1 MTAEVKKIGL
11 IGRIDPQGT
20 LFDGQ
25 TVKTRTI
32 WRMLRDRYG
41 EENVVCV
48 ETMNYSREPLRV
60 ARELVRC
67 LHTCDE
73 VVVLLSR
80 NGRRAFFP
88 ILAWSAKHRG
98 IRIYHN
104 LIGGW
109 LARDVKEKPSIA
121 TWLNA
126 FEVNWVE
133 SCDLVEQLK
142 ELGVKNVEFLPNFK
156 QIEPVPENELR
167 SPKTKPFRLCTFSRV
182 MQQKGILDAIEAV
195 DSLCARDGEDAWALD
210 VYGPVDPSFKVDF
223 ERALAASSHTRYCGS
238 TTPED
243 SVGVLKSYGAL
254 LFPTKWRPEGFPG
267 TVIDALAAG
276 IPVVASKWRYYSE
289 MLEDGVTG
297 FSYEFG
303 GGSNDL
309 IGAIDALASLDND
322 DMMHM
327 KRACVKRAGSYSANE
342 LFGQMAKK
350 IESKW

>member
-210 VYGPVDPSFKVDF
+210 VYGPVDPSFKADF

-238 TTPED
+238 VTPEN